1 MRRVGE
7 HQRKQPWIT
16 KTVRIDV
23 TWYYADEIAEAER
36 LAIERE
42 HPVYNITHNRGR
54 VRIEAAAEVTMPEAT
69 GEGLVFMAALI
80 VTGGMG
86 ATWAVDSLA
95 NGNVRRRAARAG
107 LRVEVPP
114 ARRGRCRCRPP
125 TGGRAQPCASRRRR
139 NPAAGAARG
148 SRWMRSASPGAARLA
163 LLTTRPIAPAEGRSG
178 TPKTD
183 TQAT

>member
-80 VTGGMG
+80 VTGRKG
-86 ATWAVDSLA
+86 ATRGRDWLEDEQVM
-95 NGNVRRRAARAG
+95 RAAA
-107 LRVEVPP
+107 
-114 ARRGRCRCRPP
+114 
-125 TGGRAQPCASRRRR
+125 
-139 NPAAGAARG
+139 
-148 SRWMRSASPGAARLA
+148 
-163 LLTTRPIAPAEGRSG
+163 
-178 TPKTD
+178 
-183 TQAT
+183 

>member
-1 MRRVGE
+1 MSAPRSSLAAMLDDDERHALYRYRGARKKPPLYIGRTNNPMRCVGE

-80 VTGGMG
+80 
-86 ATWAVDSLA
+86 
-95 NGNVRRRAARAG
+95 ARAG

-139 NPAAGAARG
+139 NPAAGAAR
-148 SRWMRSASPGAARLA
+148 
-163 LLTTRPIAPAEGRSG
+163 
-178 TPKTD
+178 
-183 TQAT
+183 